1 VNTFSVEDRTRT
13 SQNPQRRHSRLE
25 SFDDQFESELP
36 PEIRAEL
43 EAPVR
48 IPETEQEIEAAMAW
62 LKSRG
67 YLPSESVPSSSG
79 ELSPPVSP
87 PPLVTLEAT
96 WPAPQRESRDTGIW
110 WLLAV
115 LIGLPVLLAMLG
127 QAGSR
132 AAATQPP
139 TPWVEVRRA
148 LPAIPHAL
156 PSTVAPVAAQWQ
168 SIRMPDGTIVSAS
181 FQGWL
186 PSSAD
191 LPNAGHFL
199 GEEFATGTVANP
211 TAWIWM
217 TRAGA
222 LSPSWVDP

>member
-1 VNTFSVEDRTRT
+1 LTRRAT
-13 SQNPQRRHSRLE
+13 S
-25 SFDDQFESELP
+25 
-36 PEIRAEL
+36 
-43 EAPVR
+43 EA
-48 IPETEQEIEAAMAW
+48 
-62 LKSRG
+62 
-67 YLPSESVPSSSG
+67 ESVLYLRMLACILCSFSLNSDEIAANRRSSIVIVFHCLLPKFETVKRLVGSVRRRDPACSAADINACHP
-79 ELSPPVSP
+79 EHQ
-87 PPLVTLEAT
+87 PLRTN
-96 WPAPQRESRDTGIW
+96 W

-115 LIGLPVLLAMLG
+115 LIGLPVLLAMVG

-148 LPAIPHAL
+148 LPAVPHAL